1 MASLKDRLIEV
12 LLSRRLVTKA
22 QLDGVLAQQQAQGG
36 SLQKL
41 LVERKLVS
49 ESDLLAAMSQGL
61 GIPPISLSR
70 MRADPSL
77 KGLISREL
85 ATQYELIPISCIGQ
99 TLTVAMADPLNIF
112 ALDTLTTMTGLSVN
126 ALLSTSSD
134 IREAIDHLYGMGVEE
149 TLREIVHKAEAESLQ
164 VIEATGAEKTDEA
177 DATHLLKQTQ
187 EAPVV
192 KFTDALLTSAVRMR
206 ASDLLIEPRE
216 KDVRVRFRVDG
227 VLQEGKAPA
236 RQLHAGIVSRIKI
249 MSELNIAER
258 RLPQDGHFTFRVD
271 ERAID
276 FRVSI
281 LPTSFGG
288 AVALRVL
295 DKSAVKLDLKTL
307 GFSARD
313 LEQITA
319 CAKRPHGMILA
330 TGPTGSGKTTT
341 LYALLKM
348 IETPEK
354 NIVTV
359 EDPVEFEL
367 GGINQVSARPD
378 IGLTFAAALRS
389 ILRQDPDIIMVGEI
403 RDAETADMAIKSALT
418 GHLVLSTLH
427 TNSAV
432 GTIIRLVNMGLEPFL
447 INSSL
452 TAVIGQRLVRKVC
465 TSCAEAYR
473 PAPGVAA
480 KLGLVDK
487 AGAPLELARGVG
499 CRSCFKSGYLGRE
512 VIAET
517 LVMTPEIRELVLRRA
532 PGREIEQLARK
543 QGMKTLR
550 EEGLAKAAAHVTSL
564 EEVFRTTIGEAL
576 ET

>member
-1 MASLKDRLIEV
+1 MASLKERLIEV
-12 LLSRRLVTKA
+12 LLSRKLVTKA
-22 QLDGVLAQQQAQGG
+22 KLDELLEQQKAQGG
-36 SLQKL
+36 SLPRL

-49 ESDLLAAMSQGL
+49 ENDLLAAMSQGL
-61 GIPPISLSR
+61 GIPPISLAR
-70 MRADPSL
+70 MKPDPSL

-85 ATQYELIPISCIGQ
+85 ATQYELLPISCIGQ

-126 ALLSTSSD
+126 ALLTTSSD
-134 IREAIDHLYGMGVEE
+134 IREAIDHLYGVGVEE

-164 VIEATGAEKTDEA
+164 VIAATGAEKADEA
-177 DATHLLKQTQ
+177 DPTHLLKQTQ

-227 VLQEGKAPA
+227 VLQEGKAPP

-258 RLPQDGHFTFRVD
+258 RLPQDGHFTFQVD
-271 ERAID
+271 QQAID

-281 LPTSFGG
+281 LPTAFGG
-288 AVALRVL
+288 NVALRVL
-295 DKSAVKLDLKTL
+295 DKRAVKLDLQTL
-307 GFSARD
+307 GFSERD
-313 LEQITA
+313 LHQIKE

-341 LYALLKM
+341 LYAILKL
-348 IETPEK
+348 IDAPEK
-354 NIVTV
+354 NLVTV

-367 GGINQVSARPD
+367 EGINQVGARPD
-378 IGLTFAAALRS
+378 IGLTFAGSLRS

-427 TNSAV
+427 TNSSV
-432 GTIIRLVNMGLEPFL
+432 GTIVRLINMGMEPFL

-452 TAVIGQRLVRKVC
+452 TAIIGQRLVRRIC
-465 TSCAEAYR
+465 SSCLETYQ
-473 PAPGVAA
+473 PPQGVAA
-480 KLGLVDK
+480 KLGLLK
-487 AGAPLELARGVG
+487 PSGEPLELARGVG

-532 PGREIEQLARK
+532 AARDIEQVARK
-543 QGMKTLR
+543 QGMNTLR
-550 EEGLAKAAAHVTSL
+550 EHGLAKAIAHVTSL
-564 EEVFRTTIGEAL
+564 EEVFRTTIGETV

>member
-1 MASLKDRLIEV
+1 MASLRDRLIEV
-12 LLSRRLVTKA
+12 LLSRKLVAKPE
-22 QLDGVLAQQQAQGG
+22 LDEIVARQRAQGG

-41 LVERKLVS
+41 LVERKLIS

-70 MRADPSL
+70 MKPDPTL

-126 ALLSTSSD
+126 ALLTTSSD
-134 IREAIDHLYGMGVEE
+134 IRDAIDHLYGLGVEE
-149 TLREIVHKAEAESLQ
+149 SLREIVDKAESEALEVIQGSAVEKPDESDP
-164 VIEATGAEKTDEA
+164 AR
-177 DATHLLKQTQ
+177 LLSQTQ

-216 KDVRVRFRVDG
+216 KNVRVRFRVDG
-227 VLQEGKAPA
+227 VLQEGKAPP

-271 ERAID
+271 QRPID

-288 AVALRVL
+288 NVAVRVL
-295 DKSAVKLDLKTL
+295 DKSSVKLDIRTL
-307 GFSARD
+307 GFSEWD
-313 LEQITA
+313 LEQITK
-319 CAKRPHGMILA
+319 CAKRPHGMVLA

-341 LYALLKM
+341 LYALLKLLDA
-348 IETPEK
+348 PEK
-354 NIVTV
+354 NLVTV

-378 IGLTFAAALRS
+378 IGLTFAASLRS

-403 RDAETADMAIKSALT
+403 RDAETGDMAIKSALT

-432 GTIIRLVNMGLEPFL
+432 GTITRLVNMGLEPFL

-452 TAVIGQRLVRKVC
+452 TAVIGQRLVRKICV
-465 TSCAEAYR
+465 SCSENYR
-473 PAPGVAA
+473 PPQGMAE

-487 AGAPLELARGVG
+487 SGQPLELARGVG
-499 CRSCFKSGYLGRE
+499 CRTCFKSGYVGRE

-517 LVMTPEIRELVLRRA
+517 LVMTPETRELVLRQA
-532 PGREIEQLARK
+532 PARELEQAARK

-550 EEGLAKAAAHVTSL
+550 EHGLAKVAAHITTL
-564 EEVFRTTIGEAL
+564 EEIFRTTIGETV